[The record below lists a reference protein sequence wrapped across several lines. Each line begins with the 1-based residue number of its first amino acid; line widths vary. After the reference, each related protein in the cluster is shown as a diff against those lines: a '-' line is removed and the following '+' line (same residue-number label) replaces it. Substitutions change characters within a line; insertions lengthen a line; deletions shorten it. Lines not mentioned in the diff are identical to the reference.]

1 MDFYRSNESMSAAEK
16 QELLPFAFS
25 LSARHALLRFSVS
38 AAASFAFVSILVRK
52 RNGKKQA

>member
-1 MDFYRSNESMSAAEK
+1 MSAAEK